1 MKTLF
6 YPYHF
11 ILLPY
16 VILQV
21 ILYSMFYFICYIIAQ
36 YKNLCKRDLVL
47 GSSVNCMLKHPRF
60 TTWRWLKKES
70 QIMQLSLSFKYH
82 LDIYFI

>member
-21 ILYSMFYFICYIIAQ
+21 ILYSVFYF
-36 YKNLCKRDLVL
+36 
-47 GSSVNCMLKHPRF
+47 MLYPS
-60 TTWRWLKKES
+60 T
-70 QIMQLSLSFKYH
+70 
-82 LDIYFI
+82 IYEFM